1 MRLFVG
7 MKKLKNTWRKN
18 CRKIKIKILYAYKIY
33 ECRPSV
39 SSKKLLSILVLNA
52 TIFFLTKFL
61 NETSQPVVN
70 IYVDGIEMRLMNG
83 LFINEIINEMA
94 ARGVPEIATV

>member
-1 MRLFVG
+1 MITKFMNV
-7 MKKLKNTWRKN
+7 
-18 CRKIKIKILYAYKIY
+18 AQ
-33 ECRPSV
+33 V
-39 SSKKLLSILVLNA
+39 SHQKKLLPILVSNLVLNA